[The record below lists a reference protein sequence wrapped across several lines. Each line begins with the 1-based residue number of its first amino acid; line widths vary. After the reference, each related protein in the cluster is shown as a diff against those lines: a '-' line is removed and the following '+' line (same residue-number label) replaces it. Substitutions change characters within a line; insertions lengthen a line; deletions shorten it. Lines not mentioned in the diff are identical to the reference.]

1 MTENVRYAGCFR
13 TLHPAIVVF
22 STRRPGQEDAE
33 FDAWLAKELHIFPL
47 WTCPVKSTRPIG
59 AYPLYRPE
67 SEFVVDFGF
76 YATWDLEDQMG
87 PYFYNKKIG
96 KKLVEYDGLRCLYSA
111 TFYDREQ
118 FWSIYDKQAYDQVK
132 ANIERPDPFEPGRF
146 GDGTYLIT
154 IGR

>member
-1 MTENVRYAGCFR
+1 MLAVFGLCIRPSLFSLQEGLVRK
-13 TLHPAIVVF
+13 
-22 STRRPGQEDAE
+22 TRNLTPGWQ
-33 FDAWLAKELHIFPL
+33 KELHILPL

-59 AYPLYRPE
+59 AYPLYKSE

-76 YATWDLEDQMG
+76 YASWELEDQMG
-87 PYFYNKKIG
+87 PYFYNKKFG

-111 TFYDREQ
+111 TFYDREK
-118 FWSIYDKQAYDQVK
+118 FLSIYDKQAYDQVK

-146 GDGTYLIT
+146 EDGTYLIT